1 MNLLNWRIT
10 MKTIDFTK
18 IIEKLNPGDTVT
30 VSLESSSGN
39 VDSVISMNWL
49 ELF

>member
-1 MNLLNWRIT
+1 
-10 MKTIDFTK
+10 MKRKMKD
-18 IIEKLNPGDTVT
+18 NVT
-30 VSLESSSGN
+30 VSIESSSGN

>member
-1 MNLLNWRIT
+1 
-10 MKTIDFTK
+10 MKDEK
-18 IIEKLNPGDTVT
+18 KLKLEAELGRLIIEKLNPGDTVT
-30 VSLESSSGN
+30 ISLESSSGN